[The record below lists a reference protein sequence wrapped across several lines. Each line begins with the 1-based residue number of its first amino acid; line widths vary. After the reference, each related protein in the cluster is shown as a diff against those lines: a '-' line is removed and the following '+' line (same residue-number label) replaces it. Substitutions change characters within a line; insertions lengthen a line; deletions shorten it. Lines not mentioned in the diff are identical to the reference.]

1 MENFGKYIERRKQT
15 VYDCKIILNL
25 YCLFL
30 RKSEI
35 FSYIQEYHAV
45 FKQDI
50 KEQLY
55 IYRLLKENHETFK
68 AQKTIT
74 HVLLYHVL

>member
-1 MENFGKYIERRKQT
+1 MDNLGKYIERRKKQF
-15 VYDCKIILNL
+15 IILNL

-35 FSYIQEYHAV
+35 FSYIQEYDAV
-45 FKQDI
+45 FKKDI

-55 IYRLLKENHETFK
+55 KYRLLKENHKTFR

-74 HVLLYHVL
+74 HVLL